1 MTNFREAPPPKMDQY
16 TYSDFLRDHGA
27 VLISMRVPEL
37 YWPSVHIKLQNKIF
51 DAPTKFELGM
61 LNYTSETTHEVVERE
76 LFVSVKVDEVRA
88 SDSESVFLVDHAWT
102 FELPDV
108 RSTLE
113 SNATLLQRMKTMM
126 CIEIED
132 ESEVVEAVMRKLWKF
147 CRLYQLSQPLDK
159 DEEESMIKRNVWYI
173 LDEFGSSLK
182 QSTTP
187 NVCVASL
194 LYVPEQ
200 LCYSLFWPI
209 EDLHK
214 EDTLYV
220 DWLSVV
226 TDEEKKS
233 LLLIPWEGG
242 DFSDRFSAHTFVLT
256 EKFFTSHKIAET
268 LPDPN
273 AKLVDSVTAPQLV
286 YTDLELVSKSL
297 TSPNYKIT
305 ADRDQA
311 GIVWVRKHIRDYAWL
326 SQKQSH
332 VWLNQFP
339 NESVLTVKDMLAAL
353 AASERAIEI
362 SGPGDAF
369 DLEEEDEADA
379 ENPRGDAD
387 RPKRALTSAWYP
399 VTFNLFY
406 ELAQFV
412 GFFQRKSEEISD
424 AEEEKKAERNDTKN
438 DLLQCPHADVCL
450 RCDRQGRHVSVTIGC
465 ESKKR
470 NIWIV
475 KPWNLGRGL
484 GICISENLDQILR
497 LNECGPM
504 IASRYITD
512 PVLFYRKDI
521 SSWVKFDLRY
531 VVFLIS
537 TQPLRLYTHKV
548 FWLRFANK
556 HEINDYYAVPG
567 IYPGSVFVVN
577 MQQDC
582 MFYSTGYVNGAPY
595 YCRGGRLVGAEMVQ
609 VICHSSC
616 RLHCLR
622 LTQFS
627 LDHFDDYTKHFTV
640 MNYREADELLHIHH
654 TDFIQAFEKQY
665 PNLRWKDIE
674 RGLGAYG
681 KSRAMYAVDLLLEWR
696 QRQQETSS
704 CGFHMEPQICEVNF
718 TPDCTRACHYYPNF
732 YNEVFDFLF
741 LGRESE
747 DIVQLLRY
755 RIWGRGRRTQL
766 VLFAWWLMDVDER
779 TVRGSA
785 VWHKKQGTLCS
796 SPKLKSLKSCC
807 KCVVSDRPCQHSLST
822 WPFLLNFNE
831 IPRPAYPMPVRPTL
845 NAFSTNQAVSIACL
859 MLTTGG
865 HLSYRHLF
873 HHHNLRS
880 GPPLWFTAFLLILCA
895 LGRCL
900 PSSSFGEGLTFEMAL
915 VVV

>member
-1 MTNFREAPPPKMDQY
+1 MTNFREAPPPKMEQY

-27 VLISMRVPEL
+27 VLISMQVPEL

-61 LNYTSETTHEVVERE
+61 LNYTSETTNEVVKRE

-113 SNATLLQRMKTMM
+113 SNAALLQRMKTMM

-147 CRLYQLSQPLDK
+147 CRLYQLSQPLD

-187 NVCVASL
+187 NVRVASL

-214 EDTLYV
+214 EDTLCV
-220 DWLSVV
+220 DWMSVV

-286 YTDLELVSKSL
+286 YTDLELVAKTL

-311 GIVWVRKHIRDYAWL
+311 GIVWVRKHIRDYAWF

-369 DLEEEDEADA
+369 DLEEEEADA
-379 ENPRGDAD
+379 ENPRGDVD

-424 AEEEKKAERNDTKN
+424 AEEEKKAEGNDTKN
-438 DLLQCPHADVCL
+438 DLLQCRHDDVCP
-450 RCDRQGRHVSVTIGC
+450 RCDRQGRHVSVTTVC

-484 GICISENLDQILR
+484 GIFISEDLDQILR

-556 HEINDYYAVPG
+556 
-567 IYPGSVFVVN
+567 
-577 MQQDC
+577 
-582 MFYSTGYVNGAPY
+582 
-595 YCRGGRLVGAEMVQ
+595 
-609 VICHSSC
+609 
-616 RLHCLR
+616 
-622 LTQFS
+622 QFS

-640 MNYREADELLHIHH
+640 MNYREADELLQIHH

-674 RGLGAYG
+674 AKIYKTLGEVFRAATAYPPPRGLGAYS

-696 QRQQETSS
+696 QRQQEIAS

-747 DIVQLLRY
+747 DIVQL
-755 RIWGRGRRTQL
+755 
-766 VLFAWWLMDVDER
+766 V
-779 TVRGSA
+779 
-785 VWHKKQGTLCS
+785 
-796 SPKLKSLKSCC
+796 
-807 KCVVSDRPCQHSLST
+807 
-822 WPFLLNFNE
+822 
-831 IPRPAYPMPVRPTL
+831 
-845 NAFSTNQAVSIACL
+845 
-859 MLTTGG
+859 
-865 HLSYRHLF
+865 
-873 HHHNLRS
+873 
-880 GPPLWFTAFLLILCA
+880 
-895 LGRCL
+895 
-900 PSSSFGEGLTFEMAL
+900 
-915 VVV
+915 

>member
-556 HEINDYYAVPG
+556 
-567 IYPGSVFVVN
+567 
-577 MQQDC
+577 
-582 MFYSTGYVNGAPY
+582 
-595 YCRGGRLVGAEMVQ
+595 
-609 VICHSSC
+609 
-616 RLHCLR
+616 
-622 LTQFS
+622 QFS

-674 RGLGAYG
+674 AKIYKTLGEVFRAATAYPPPRGLGAYG

-747 DIVQLLRY
+747 DIVQL
-755 RIWGRGRRTQL
+755 
-766 VLFAWWLMDVDER
+766 V
-779 TVRGSA
+779 
-785 VWHKKQGTLCS
+785 
-796 SPKLKSLKSCC
+796 
-807 KCVVSDRPCQHSLST
+807 
-822 WPFLLNFNE
+822 
-831 IPRPAYPMPVRPTL
+831 
-845 NAFSTNQAVSIACL
+845 
-859 MLTTGG
+859 
-865 HLSYRHLF
+865 
-873 HHHNLRS
+873 
-880 GPPLWFTAFLLILCA
+880 
-895 LGRCL
+895 
-900 PSSSFGEGLTFEMAL
+900 
-915 VVV
+915 